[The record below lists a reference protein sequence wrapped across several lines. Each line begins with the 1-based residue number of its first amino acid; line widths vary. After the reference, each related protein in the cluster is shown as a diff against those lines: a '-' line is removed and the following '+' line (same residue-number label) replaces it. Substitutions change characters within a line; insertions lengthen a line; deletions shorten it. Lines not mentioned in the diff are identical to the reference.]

1 MSNLAKN
8 TFILVIATVLA
19 KILGFF
25 REMVLASTYGA
36 GMVTDSYITALNI
49 PSVLFVAIGAAVA
62 STFIPIYFDIKSKH
76 DESEAIKFTNNVI
89 NIIILL
95 CILISIVGLIF
106 TKPLVKVFA
115 AGFTG
120 EKLELTIRYTRVLIL
135 GMASMGVSGMI
146 TAFLQS
152 KDDFTI
158 PGLIGLPYN
167 IIIISSIILSAM
179 YNPNILIWGT
189 LFGIISQLIF
199 QIPFAYKKG
208 FKYELY
214 IDLKDKYLKRM
225 ILLLGPVFIGVAVN
239 QLNSIVDRSLA
250 STINEGTVSILNY
263 ANKLNSVII
272 VMFISTLTSVI
283 YPMLAKLAHD
293 KKKDEFN
300 KMVVKGINSI
310 VLLVLPISIGAMTL
324 SQPIIKV
331 LFERGEFNTNA
342 TLMTS
347 QALLFYAIG
356 MVPYGITDLLSKVFY
371 TLQDTKTPVVN
382 ASLSMIANI
391 VLNFILIRSMSHNGL
406 AFATSIASYIYM
418 ILLFRKLTKVLGN
431 FGQKKVYITV
441 FKSLCSALVMAIAT
455 RYSYEILLSNLV
467 LGMFTEY
474 LVLACSILVGGL
486 VYATMIVILRVEEVS
501 TIINMVKDKV
511 GNKLNK
517 NNTFKNIN

>member
-8 TFILVIATVLA
+8 TFILVLATALA
-19 KILGFF
+19 KVLGFF

-36 GMVTDSYITALNI
+36 SMVTDSYITALNI
-49 PSVLFVAIGAAVA
+49 PSVLFVAIGAAIA

-95 CILISIVGLIF
+95 CIIISIAGLIF

-120 EKLELTIRYTRVLIL
+120 EKLELTVRYTRVLIL

-158 PGLIGLPYN
+158 PGLVGLPYN
-167 IIIISSIILSAM
+167 VIIISSIILSAM

-189 LFGIISQLIF
+189 LLGIISQLIF

-208 FKYELY
+208 FKYKLY
-214 IDLKDKYLKRM
+214 IDFKDKYLKKM
-225 ILLLGPVFIGVAVN
+225 ILLLGPVFMGVAVN

-250 STINEGTVSILNY
+250 STISDGIVSILNY

-283 YPMLAKLAHD
+283 YPMLAKLAND
-293 KKKDEFN
+293 KDKDELR
-300 KMVVKGINSI
+300 KMVVKGINII
-310 VLLVLPISIGAMTL
+310 VLLILPISIGAITL
-324 SQPIIKV
+324 SQPIIKI
-331 LFERGEFNTNA
+331 LFERGAFNSSETI
-342 TLMTS
+342 MTS
-347 QALLFYAIG
+347 QVLLFYAMG

-371 TLQDTKTPVVN
+371 TLQDTKTPVIN
-382 ASLSMIANI
+382 ASLSMAINI
-391 VLNFILIRSMSHNGL
+391 VLNFILIRFMAQNGL
-406 AFATSIASYIYM
+406 AFATSIASFIYM
-418 ILLFRKLTKVLGN
+418 ILLFRKLTNVLGD
-431 FGQKKVYITV
+431 FGQNKIYVTT
-441 FKSLCSALVMAIAT
+441 FKSLSSVLVMAFIT
-455 RYSYEILLSNLV
+455 RYSYILVSNLN
-467 LGMFTEY
+467 LGMITEY
-474 LVLACSILVGGL
+474 LALVCSILVGAF
-486 VYATMIVILRVEEVS
+486 VYMSMLIVLKVDEI
-501 TIINMVKDKV
+501 TNIIHMVKDKL
-511 GNKLNK
+511 GDKLGKNKECENVE
-517 NNTFKNIN
+517 